1 MAQWI
6 SIEEAAVKYGFEAE
20 YLWVLI
26 EMREIIVDY
35 QRLDVDF
42 IDDRSI
48 QDFVERNR
56 LGATQMYIDK
66 LERLCID
73 KSRLC
78 SIYTSLLGKQDK
90 EITIYKGAK
99 VLYDVLQAKWLRQC
113 ARMRKLEKRTCIGAN
128 RLSCLLVQK
137 ILYENP
143 EMKLNYQRR
152 RGNRSG

>member
-35 QRLDVDF
+35 QRPDVDF

-113 ARMRKLEKRTCIGAN
+113 PHAEVRKRTCIGAN

>member
-1 MAQWI
+1 
-6 SIEEAAVKYGFEAE
+6 
-20 YLWVLI
+20 
-26 EMREIIVDY
+26 MREIIVDY
-35 QRLDVDF
+35 QRPDVDF

-113 ARMRKLEKRTCIGAN
+113 ARMRKLEKELALAQTACRACWFKRFCI
-128 RLSCLLVQK
+128 RIRK
-137 ILYENP
+137 
-143 EMKLNYQRR
+143 
-152 RGNRSG
+152 

>member
-35 QRLDVDF
+35 QRPDVDF

-78 SIYTSLLGKQDK
+78 SISRSFYKQRNEKQGK
-90 EITIYKGAK
+90 
-99 VLYDVLQAKWLRQC
+99 
-113 ARMRKLEKRTCIGAN
+113 
-128 RLSCLLVQK
+128 
-137 ILYENP
+137 
-143 EMKLNYQRR
+143 
-152 RGNRSG
+152 

>member
-48 QDFVERNR
+48 QDFVEDWGLHR
-56 LGATQMYIDK
+56 
-66 LERLCID
+66 CI
-73 KSRLC
+73 
-78 SIYTSLLGKQDK
+78 SINWNDY
-90 EITIYKGAK
+90 A
-99 VLYDVLQAKWLRQC
+99 
-113 ARMRKLEKRTCIGAN
+113 
-128 RLSCLLVQK
+128 
-137 ILYENP
+137 
-143 EMKLNYQRR
+143 
-152 RGNRSG
+152 

>member
-35 QRLDVDF
+35 QRPDVDF

-73 KSRLC
+73 KSQLC
-78 SIYTSLLGKQDK
+78 SIYTSLLGKQP
-90 EITIYKGAK
+90 
-99 VLYDVLQAKWLRQC
+99 R
-113 ARMRKLEKRTCIGAN
+113 
-128 RLSCLLVQK
+128 
-137 ILYENP
+137 
-143 EMKLNYQRR
+143 
-152 RGNRSG
+152 